1 MKLLIRASLLAL
13 AGLLPLSVSSQ
24 ASTPS
29 NLSSSIRTTQAT
41 TPSSTTGTAMAS
53 RISWPAQTPI
63 RT

>member
-53 RISWPAQTPI
+53 PIS
-63 RT
+63 